1 MEGPR
6 PRRARRPGADAALP
20 RALPAVLA
28 LAALGCEGRPPPAR
42 PPDPPAP
49 EAAPAP
55 PDGFYRVRYVEGPGA
70 ARPVVGGGHARVG
83 ERVGGLLEARL
94 YARENAN
101 ETYAL
106 VAFFG
111 MRRCGALAVL
121 AGGDVIRGSG
131 GGSEG
136 PGRCRADFAV
146 DRAHADAVAALA
158 RAPRG
163 DRVELGR
170 EMQVELS
177 LPRAVYAPGEP
188 VIAEL
193 RLTSPAGAAPIQYE
207 HVEDARLRRTRLL
220 ATRDGV
226 LVPERGGPIA
236 LSVLGGARWERLD
249 PGGRAPP
256 QPIPLH
262 AALDLSPPGHYR
274 VSVTTDVELA
284 PADVDPRD
292 ERALHRRWTRE
303 VTAALGF
310 EVR

>member
-1 MEGPR
+1 MVAPEWRRVRRGGAEAMPR
-6 PRRARRPGADAALP
+6 SLFAA
-20 RALPAVLA
+20 LA
-28 LAALGCEGRPPPAR
+28 LAALGCEEPPPAPR
-42 PPDPPAP
+42 PTGAPAP

-55 PDGFYRVRYVEGPGA
+55 PDGFYRARYVEDPD
-70 ARPVVGGGHARVG
+70 ARPVVGGGYARVG
-83 ERVGGLLEARL
+83 ERVEGLVEARL
-94 YARENAN
+94 YARDNAN

-111 MRRCGALAVL
+111 RRRCGELAVL
-121 AGGDVIRGSG
+121 AGGDVLRGSG

-136 PGRCRADFAV
+136 PARCRADFTV

-158 RAPRG
+158 GTTRG

-188 VIAEL
+188 VVAEL
-193 RLTSPAGAAPIQYE
+193 RVASPPGAPPFQYQ
-207 HVEDARLRRTRLL
+207 HVEDPRLRRTRLL

-226 LVPERGGPIA
+226 LVPERGGPMG
-236 LSVLGGARWERLD
+236 LSVLGGARWERLE
-249 PGGRAPP
+249 PGERGSP

-262 AALDLSPPGHYR
+262 ADLDLSMPGRYR
-274 VSVTTDVELA
+274 VTVTTDVELA

-303 VTAALGF
+303 VTAALEL